1 MNVRMRAESPA
12 PAELEH
18 LYRLRFDDA
27 VAFRNRLWKVL
38 ARQFFQ
44 RFVRATDVVLDL
56 GCGYG
61 EFINNIICGQK
72 YAVDL
77 NAASA
82 QRLDGRVTFLHQDCS
97 KTWPVNPGS
106 LDVVFTSNFLEHL
119 ASKSHVDDT
128 LDQARTALRPGG
140 RFILMGPNVR
150 FLAEAYW
157 DFWDHYIPISHVS
170 LIEALRQQGFDIERV
185 WPRFL
190 PYTMA
195 GRGRTSLSATFI
207 AAALRVYLR
216 APLTWRI
223 FGRQFLIIATKPAK
237 G

>member
-1 MNVRMRAESPA
+1 MRAESPA
-12 PAELEH
+12 PAELERI
-18 LYRLRFDDA
+18 YRLRFDNA
-27 VAFRNRLWKVL
+27 VAFRNRLWNVL
-38 ARQFFQ
+38 ATEFFQ
-44 RFVRATDVVLDL
+44 RYVRVTDAVLDL

-61 EFINNIICGQK
+61 EFINNIACGQK
-72 YAVDL
+72 YAIDL
-77 NAASA
+77 NAATA
-82 QRLDGRVTFLHQDCS
+82 PRLDRSVTFFHQDCS

-119 ASKSHVDDT
+119 PSKVHVDDT
-128 LDQARTALRPGG
+128 LHQADTALRAGG
-140 RFILMGPNVR
+140 RLILMGPNIR

-170 LIEALRQQGFDIERV
+170 LIEALRQQGFGIERA

-195 GRGRTSLSATFI
+195 GRGRTSLSAAFI
-207 AAALRVYLR
+207 AASLRVYLR
-216 APLTWRI
+216 IPVVWRI